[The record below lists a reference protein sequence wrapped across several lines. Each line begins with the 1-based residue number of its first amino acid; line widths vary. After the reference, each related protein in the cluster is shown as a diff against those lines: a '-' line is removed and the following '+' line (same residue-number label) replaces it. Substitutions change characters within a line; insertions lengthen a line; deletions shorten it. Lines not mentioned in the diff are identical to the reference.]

1 MPLEDAGLGVRAP
14 LQFVLQD
21 SFSKSLLMGKNS
33 KFNNLMLNFTTQQL
47 AEPQVQGPGPS
58 TTTWETD
65 FASNYCKPPLAGL
78 ASLPKFLLGVKD
90 AAAT

>member
-1 MPLEDAGLGVRAP
+1 
-14 LQFVLQD
+14 
-21 SFSKSLLMGKNS
+21 
-33 KFNNLMLNFTTQQL
+33 MLNFTTQQL